1 VSEIF
6 FGEIKDKIVE
16 FDDHEVN
23 HIKVMRIKIGAQI
36 LFTDGKGKLFRGKV
50 LEKGLASVEDVV
62 EIRSSQKIRIH
73 VMLSPI
79 KWERMRFIAE
89 KATELETS
97 TIVLSNMDRTTRKES
112 ESKLKKVSMVVRD
125 AVKQSGNLYMPK
137 VMDLS
142 EFEFPKNACKVLFDL
157 DTDKRFKDI
166 KDADD
171 FVLLF
176 GPEGGFTEREKEK
189 YDSMGF
195 ERVKLTD
202 RTLRVETAVIVALG
216 GIRILKGVLL

>member
-1 VSEIF
+1 MSEIF
-6 FGEIKDKIVE
+6 LGEIKDKIVE

-23 HIKVMRIKIGAQI
+23 HMKVMRIKVGSQI

-50 LEKGLASVEDVV
+50 LEKGLASVEDIV
-62 EIRSSQKIRIH
+62 EVRSPQKIKIH
-73 VMLSPI
+73 VMLSPV

-89 KATELETS
+89 KVTELETS
-97 TIVLSNMDRTTRKES
+97 TIVLLNMDRTTRKES
-112 ESKLKKVSMVVRD
+112 ESKLKKISMVVRD
-125 AVKQSGNLYMPK
+125 AVKQSGNLYMPE

-142 EFEFPKNACKVLFDL
+142 EFEFPQNACKVRFDL
-157 DTDKRFKDI
+157 DADKRFKDI

-216 GIRILKGVLL
+216 GIRILKGVPL

>member
-1 VSEIF
+1 MSEIF
-6 FGEIKDKIVE
+6 FGKITGDTVE
-16 FDDHEVN
+16 FDEHEIN
-23 HIKVMRIKIGAQI
+23 HMKVMRIKTDSQI
-36 LFTDGKGKLFRGKV
+36 FFTDGKGKLFRGKV
-50 LEKGLASVEDVV
+50 IGKGLASVEDIV
-62 EIRSSQKIRIH
+62 EVRSPQRIRIH
-73 VMLSPI
+73 VMLSPV
-79 KWERMRFIAE
+79 KWDRMRFICE
-89 KATELETS
+89 KVAELEVS
-97 TIVLSNMDRTTRKES
+97 TIVLSNMDRTTRRES
-112 ESKLKKVSMVVRD
+112 ESKLKKVSMVLRD
-125 AVKQSGNLYMPK
+125 AIKQSGNLYMPE

-142 EFEFPKNACKVLFDL
+142 EFEIPENAYKVRFDL
-157 DTDKRFKDI
+157 DADKRFKDI

-202 RTLRVETAVIVALG
+202 RTLRVETAVVVAVG